1 MGKDF
6 PQKQGG
12 IPMKDDTI
20 LREKVN
26 EQLVKF
32 SDKLSEGLKRT
43 KKKFIHRML
52 FGIQASKDI
61 KLSEIAR
68 SLEEDIKLI

>member
-1 MGKDF
+1 
-6 PQKQGG
+6 
-12 IPMKDDTI
+12 MKDDI
-20 LREKVN
+20 LIRKKVN